1 MNRTMPTSSRTLDVF
16 LAVENLL
23 VMLVALLG
31 NLIMCVAGIRLM
43 RRKFASNVLIFSLVL
58 HSNRPDQEILVPDW
72 LITGHVT

>member
-1 MNRTMPTSSRTLDVF
+1 MNGTSVYPVRRGLDVF

-43 RRKFASNVLIFSLVL
+43 RKKFASNVFIFSLVC
-58 HSNRPDQEILVPDW
+58 DVF
-72 LITGHVT
+72 